1 MKIFK
6 WVPITASTDPKKKSK
21 EIAAGKENGTPR
33 KGALDNSNFA
43 LAEDSNTC
51 KGLSP
56 CEKNILTYSILK
68 LQAFPL

>member
-6 WVPITASTDPKKKSK
+6 WVPITASTDSKKKSK
-21 EIAAGKENGTPR
+21 EISAGKENNGTPR

-51 KGLSP
+51 KNCLRLVSRP
-56 CEKNILTYSILK
+56 E
-68 LQAFPL
+68 Q

>member
-6 WVPITASTDPKKKSK
+6 WVPITASTDSKKKSK

-51 KGLSP
+51 K
-56 CEKNILTYSILK
+56 I
-68 LQAFPL
+68 